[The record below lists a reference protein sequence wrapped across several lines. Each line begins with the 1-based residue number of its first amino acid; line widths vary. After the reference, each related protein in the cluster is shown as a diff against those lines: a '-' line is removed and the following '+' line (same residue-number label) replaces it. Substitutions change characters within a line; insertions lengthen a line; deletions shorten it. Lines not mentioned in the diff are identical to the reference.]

1 MTRLELPAERGKEEL
16 MNMARPRPICVI
28 AALMLVV
35 CTSAF
40 ADCPY
45 GGRTVPEGTVIP
57 GFVCSGGKWVP
68 R

>member
-1 MTRLELPAERGKEEL
+1 

-28 AALMLVV
+28 AVLMFVV
-35 CTSAF
+35 CSSAF